1 MRKKSEAYFE
11 ILIEFIIIMSLVMTL
26 VAIWQPFI
34 AKQNLDYM
42 AKVLVRDVEA
52 NGEVSSSTYALE
64 DDLKTELGINPT
76 VTWSTTGR
84 IQLRDRFSVT
94 VSDTVYVE
102 VIRPTFTDPVTVEI
116 PMSKTLTGVSQ
127 VLWRDGE

>member
-11 ILIEFIIIMSLVMTL
+11 IIFEFFIIMSLCLTL
-26 VAIWQPFI
+26 VSIWQPFI

-52 NGEVSSSTYALE
+52 NGEVSSSTYDLE
-64 DDLKTELGINPT
+64 NELRAELHINPT
-76 VTWSTTGR
+76 VTWSKTGR

-94 VSDTVYVE
+94 LTDTVSVE
-102 VIRPTFTDPVTVEI
+102 IIRPTFTDPVSVDI
-116 PMSKTLTGVSQ
+116 PLSKTLTGVSQ